1 VPEIGAILFGLL
13 GVGVIV
19 YCQVAKWK
27 VRQSASWLPVTAEIT
42 RSEVARGSGYGRV
55 LRYMTSGR
63 LYVADIEYSY
73 EVDGTEYSGD
83 TICVGGELNTSMRSR
98 AEERCAKYP
107 VGVRV
112 SAYYDPQDPS
122 RACLE
127 RTAEGTQLFTWI
139 GLGAILFGLLLYLGV
154 MRSTRRHLRG

>member
-1 VPEIGAILFGLL
+1 MPGIGAIFFGLL

-42 RSEVARGSGYGRV
+42 RSEVARGIVKLFGS
-55 LRYMTSGR
+55 TSKHSR
-63 LYVADIEYSY
+63 SRAYVYVAHIEYSY

-112 SAYYDPQDPS
+112 SAYYDPKDPS
-122 RACLE
+122 RVCLE
-127 RTAEGTQLFTWI
+127 RTVEGTQLMTWI
-139 GLGAILFGLLLYLGV
+139 GLGAILFGLLLYVGV
-154 MRSTRRHLRG
+154 IG